1 MFYLISHN
9 TRFVNKIL
17 YFPVFSYVITNTT
30 GYEFSRS
37 YQVRSHSY
45 SAHSLQT
52 MTHCTQ
58 SDRSS
63 MSFRTQ
69 NSHTKR
75 KQNIHTPPH
84 RTEQGRRCFYFYTLY
99 LPKVCV
105 CACVFKHKHTH
116 TLQILLECCRTMAI
130 YISRL
135 TLAFVIRYPVAEI
148 NVL

>member
-116 TLQILLECCRTMAI
+116 TSNTTRVLQNDGHI
-130 YISRL
+130 YFTANSSICHTISGGR
-135 TLAFVIRYPVAEI
+135 
-148 NVL
+148 N